1 MFNEERLRNIFG
13 YRKFFEFIS
22 KRNFLSMQYCLEM
35 DLLCSSKAREEYYKI
50 LEVPKSNQNT
60 NYLLINMKKR
70 IKKIEVF
77 MKVLNSLSNKDLP
90 ESYKK
95 IRNFIIEDLNKKI

>member
-1 MFNEERLRNIFG
+1 
-13 YRKFFEFIS
+13 
-22 KRNFLSMQYCLEM
+22 MQYCLEM

-95 IRNFIIEDLNKKI
+95 IRNFIIEDLNKKYNLMIYFCRKLFFELTREGRYAVFYC

>member
-1 MFNEERLRNIFG
+1 
-13 YRKFFEFIS
+13 
-22 KRNFLSMQYCLEM
+22 
-35 DLLCSSKAREEYYKI
+35 
-50 LEVPKSNQNT
+50 
-60 NYLLINMKKR
+60 
-70 IKKIEVF
+70 